1 MIIYEILNLFH
12 DNNTIE
18 LQQKYIYIYIYI
30 NVKIKNMQKIC
41 FNEIFKVVTL
51 INKSVFRMQHT
62 KLN

>member
-1 MIIYEILNLFH
+1 MIIYEILNLFD

-18 LQQKYIYIYIYI
+18 LKQIYI

-41 FNEIFKVVTL
+41 FNKIFKVFTL
-51 INKSVFRMQHT
+51 INKSVFRTQHT

>member
-18 LQQKYIYIYIYI
+18 LQQKYI

-41 FNEIFKVVTL
+41 FNEIIKVFTL
-51 INKSVFRMQHT
+51 INKSVLRPQHT
-62 KLN
+62 KPN

>member
-18 LQQKYIYIYIYI
+18 LQQIYIYKYED
-30 NVKIKNMQKIC
+30 QKYARNC
-41 FNEIFKVVTL
+41 FNEIFKVFTL
-51 INKSVFRMQHT
+51 INKSVFRTQYT

>member
-18 LQQKYIYIYIYI
+18 LKQIYIYI

-41 FNEIFKVVTL
+41 FNEIFKVFTL
-51 INKSVFRMQHT
+51 INKSVFRTQHT

>member
-18 LQQKYIYIYIYI
+18 LQQKYIYKCEDQKYA
-30 NVKIKNMQKIC
+30 KNC
-41 FNEIFKVVTL
+41 FNEIFKVFTL
-51 INKSVFRMQHT
+51 INKAVFRTQHT